1 MRLLS
6 YQVLDPYP
14 SRIDGEINGFA
25 WGLEV
30 NNGVSERER
39 ELLLCFECAEVRKRG
54 AGWFIFLFLLLEK
67 KGKGIY
73 IPLGPNGHLNRR
85 WPLGRKRKRYIYP

>member
-1 MRLLS
+1 MEMLS

-39 ELLLCFECAEVRKRG
+39 ELLLCFECAEVRKKK
-54 AGWFIFLFLLLEK
+54 AGWFIFLFHI
-67 KGKGIY
+67 GKERERY
-73 IPLGPNGHLNRR
+73 IPPGPNVHF
-85 WPLGRKRKRYIYP
+85 KS

>member
-1 MRLLS
+1 MEMLS

-30 NNGVSERER
+30 NNGVRERER
-39 ELLLCFECAEVRKRG
+39 ELLLYFGCAEVRK
-54 AGWFIFLFLLLEK
+54 
-67 KGKGIY
+67 
-73 IPLGPNGHLNRR
+73 
-85 WPLGRKRKRYIYP
+85 KRVGSFRITVGEEGERYIYPQPPMIT

>member
-1 MRLLS
+1 MEMLY

-30 NNGVSERER
+30 SNGVRER
-39 ELLLCFECAEVRKRG
+39 ELLLCFECAEVRKKG
-54 AGWFIFLFLLLEK
+54 AGWFIAVGNE
-67 KGKGIY
+67 
-73 IPLGPNGHLNRR
+73 RE
-85 WPLGRKRKRYIYP
+85 RYIYPQAPTVT